1 MQQSLM
7 QLDVIPDLYVD
18 ASLVDAYDKLLF
30 LSLWG
35 RDTAIQEFLAGI
47 SLANEEGGINSF
59 FLSTGNKANGDPQRK
74 LIQIGEAK
82 RLNHYTGR
90 MPASNVFGGDM
101 AHLWVFDRLGTC
113 TKQLPTLAS
122 HLQPVFARSS
132 ISKPQ
137 NRTTIPTILLNQ
149 NEQIRTKSER
159 HTRNLFRA
167 RPLVTDPDLA
177 NRRTIAISKID
188 SGSVDDKA
196 AAQNRIWQLTK
207 AICHLP
213 LLDHWAET
221 IIQTFYEREWIKD
234 FNGIGVNGALI
245 DLSLAEEV
253 EEEVTRLIRDGALA
267 LN

>member
-59 FLSTGNKANGDPQRK
+59 FLSSGATANGDPQRK
-74 LIQIGEAK
+74 LVQIGEAK

-101 AHLWVFDRLGTC
+101 AHLWVFDRL
-113 TKQLPTLAS
+113 
-122 HLQPVFARSS
+122 
-132 ISKPQ
+132 
-137 NRTTIPTILLNQ
+137 
-149 NEQIRTKSER
+149 
-159 HTRNLFRA
+159 
-167 RPLVTDPDLA
+167 VTDPDLA
-177 NRRTIAISKID
+177 NRRTIAISKVD
-188 SGSVDDKA
+188 SDSVDDKT

>member
-59 FLSTGNKANGDPQRK
+59 FLSTGTKSSGDSQRK
-74 LIQIGEAK
+74 LVQIGEAK

-101 AHLWVFDRLGTC
+101 AHLWVFDRL
-113 TKQLPTLAS
+113 
-122 HLQPVFARSS
+122 
-132 ISKPQ
+132 
-137 NRTTIPTILLNQ
+137 
-149 NEQIRTKSER
+149 
-159 HTRNLFRA
+159 
-167 RPLVTDPDLA
+167 VTDPDLA
-177 NRRTIAISKID
+177 NRRTIAISKVD
-188 SGSVDDKA
+188 SDAVGDKTA
-196 AAQNRIWQLTK
+196 TQNRIWQLTK

-221 IIQTFYEREWIKD
+221 IIQTFYEQEWIKD